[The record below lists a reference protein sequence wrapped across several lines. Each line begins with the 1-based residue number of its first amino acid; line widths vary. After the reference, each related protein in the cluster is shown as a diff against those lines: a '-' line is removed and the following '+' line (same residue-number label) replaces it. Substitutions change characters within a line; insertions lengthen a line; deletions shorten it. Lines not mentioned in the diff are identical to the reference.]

1 MKIIDRIQSGLTL
14 SFEVYPPKADKP
26 LDPLLQTLD
35 RLYSLAPDFISCTF
49 GAMGSNKGR
58 NMEVVRSIQASGQ
71 CEALSH
77 YTCVGNTRAD
87 VLAALSDY
95 ADAGVENLLALRGD
109 FPAGVSAT
117 QGEFEHANE
126 LIAFIRSHTS
136 RFSLAAACY
145 PEKHLL
151 AESIDADIDALLKK
165 QDAGAAFLMTQLCY
179 SVENYL
185 KFIERA
191 RKRGVSLPIVA
202 GVLPLL
208 KKDGLVRMTLSNG
221 CSIPAEVAAL
231 VGRYGESEE
240 SFRAAGH
247 DFTVSLVQRLIR
259 EGASGIHLYTLNR
272 FEDVADLVCDAGLR
286 EKTVSQDN
294 AFSLNHNTL

>member
-14 SFEVYPPKADKP
+14 SFEVVPPKSDKP
-26 LDPLLQTLD
+26 LEPLLATLD
-35 RLYSLAPDFISCTF
+35 QLYTLTPDFISCTY

-58 NMEVVRSIQASGQ
+58 NLEVVAYIQSSGV
-71 CEALSH
+71 CDALSH
-77 YTCVGNTRAD
+77 YTCVGNTRED
-87 VLAALSDY
+87 VLAALEQY
-95 ADAGVENLLALRGD
+95 ASVGVENLLALRGD
-109 FPAGVSAT
+109 FPAGVAHT
-117 QGEFEHANE
+117 NGDFLHANE
-126 LIAFIRSHTS
+126 LISFIREKTD

-151 AESIDADIDALLKK
+151 ADSLDADIDALLKK

-179 SVENYL
+179 SVESYL
-185 KFIERA
+185 RFVDRA
-191 RKRGVSLPIVA
+191 RKRGVTLPIVA

-221 CSIPAEVAAL
+221 CSIPAEVSAL

-247 DFTVSLVQRLIR
+247 AFTVSLVQRLIR
-259 EGASGIHLYTLNR
+259 EGASGVHLYTLNR
-272 FEDVADLVCDAGLR
+272 FEDVADLVFDTGIR
-286 EKTVSQDN
+286 KRP
-294 AFSLNHNTL
+294 

>member
-14 SFEVYPPKADKP
+14 SFEVFPPKSDKP
-26 LDPLLQTLD
+26 LEPLLDTLD
-35 RLYSLAPDFISCTF
+35 QLYTLKPDFISCTY

-58 NMEVVRSIQASGQ
+58 NLEVVERIQSGGA

-87 VLAALSDY
+87 VESALEEYAAI
-95 ADAGVENLLALRGD
+95 GVENLLALRGD
-109 FPAGVSAT
+109 FPAGVAHT
-117 QGEFEHANE
+117 NGDFLHANE
-126 LIAFIRSHTS
+126 LISFIRERSD

-151 AESIDADIDALLKK
+151 ADSLDADIEALLKK
-165 QDAGAAFLMTQLCY
+165 QDAGASFLMTQLCY

-185 KFIERA
+185 RFVERA
-191 RKRGVSLPIVA
+191 RKRGVTLPIVA

-221 CSIPAEVAAL
+221 CSIPAEVSAL

-240 SFRAAGH
+240 SFRSAGH
-247 DFTVSLVQRLIR
+247 DFTVSLVQRLVA
-259 EGASGIHLYTLNR
+259 EGTSGIHLYTLNR
-272 FEDVADLVCDAGLR
+272 FDDVEHLVYDAGIR
-286 EKTVSQDN
+286 EKTQAN
-294 AFSLNHNTL
+294 R

>member
-14 SFEVYPPKADKP
+14 SFEVFPPKADKP
-26 LDPLLQTLD
+26 LEPLLATLEQ
-35 RLYSLAPDFISCTF
+35 LYSLAPDFISCTY

-58 NMEVVRSIQASGQ
+58 NLEVVRSIQQSGK

-77 YTCVGNTRAD
+77 YTCVGNSKAD
-87 VLAALSDY
+87 VLSALSDY
-95 ADAGVENLLALRGD
+95 AEAGVENLLALRGD
-109 FPAGVSAT
+109 FPAGVAET
-117 QGEFEHANE
+117 QGDFTHANE
-126 LIAFIRSHTS
+126 LIAFIRAQTS
-136 RFSLAAACY
+136 SFSLAAACY

-151 AESIDADIDALLKK
+151 AESIEADIDALLKK
-165 QDAGAAFLMTQLCY
+165 QDAGADFLMTQLCY

-185 KFIERA
+185 RFIDRA
-191 RKRGVSLPIVA
+191 KKRGVTLPIVA

-221 CSIPAEVAAL
+221 CSIPAEVSTL
-231 VGRYGESEE
+231 VGRYGEGEE

-247 DFTVSLVQRLIR
+247 AFTVSLVRRLIL

-272 FEDVADLVCDAGLR
+272 YEDVADLVYDAGICS
-286 EKTVSQDN
+286 K
-294 AFSLNHNTL
+294 A

>member
-1 MKIIDRIQSGLTL
+1 MKIIDLIQSGLTL
-14 SFEVYPPKADKP
+14 SFEVFPPKSDKP
-26 LDPLLQTLD
+26 LEPLLDTLEQ
-35 RLYSLAPDFISCTF
+35 LYALSPDFISCTY

-58 NMEVVRSIQASGQ
+58 NLEVVKSIQKSGK

-77 YTCVGNTRAD
+77 YTCVGNSKED
-87 VLAALSDY
+87 VLTALMEYES
-95 ADAGVENLLALRGD
+95 AGVENLLALRGD
-109 FPAGVSAT
+109 FPAGVMQTNGDFS
-117 QGEFEHANE
+117 HANE
-126 LIAFIRSHTS
+126 LISFIRSRTD
-136 RFSLAAACY
+136 RFSIAAACY

-151 AESIDADIDALLKK
+151 AQSIDADIDALLLK

-185 KFIERA
+185 RFIDRA
-191 RKRGVSLPIVA
+191 RKRGVSLPIVV

-247 DFTVSLVQRLIR
+247 AFTVSLVQRLIQ
-259 EGASGIHLYTLNR
+259 EGANGIHLYTLNR
-272 FEDVADLVCDAGLR
+272 FEDVADLVIDSGIHSGR
-286 EKTVSQDN
+286 
-294 AFSLNHNTL
+294 

>member
-14 SFEVYPPKADKP
+14 SFEVFPPKSDKP
-26 LDPLLQTLD
+26 LEPLLGTLD
-35 RLYSLAPDFISCTF
+35 QLYTLNPDFISCTY

-58 NMEVVRSIQASGQ
+58 NLEVVERIQSGGS

-87 VLAALSDY
+87 VETALDEY
-95 ADAGVENLLALRGD
+95 ASVGIENLLALRGD
-109 FPAGVSAT
+109 FPAGVAHT
-117 QGEFEHANE
+117 NGDFLHANE
-126 LIAFIRSHTS
+126 LISFIREKTD
-136 RFSLAAACY
+136 RFSIAAACY

-151 AESIDADIDALLKK
+151 ADSLDADIIALLKK

-185 KFIERA
+185 RFIDRA
-191 RKRGVSLPIVA
+191 RKRGVTLPIVS

-221 CSIPAEVAAL
+221 CSIPAEVSSL
-231 VGRYGESEE
+231 VGRYGENEE
-240 SFRAAGH
+240 SFRSAGH
-247 DFTVSLVQRLIR
+247 DFTVLLVQRLIS
-259 EGASGIHLYTLNR
+259 EGTNGIHLYTLNR
-272 FEDVADLVCDAGLR
+272 FEDVADLVYDAGIR
-286 EKTVSQDN
+286 EKPESQR
-294 AFSLNHNTL
+294 